1 MIQPSFDDVTTK
13 ERGPELHKNQTKSF
27 KQNSKKF
34 FEPQQKRRREIP
46 FEDSI
51 RHKFKRKKSSS
62 LNEIFDKHNPDLE
75 QQSLSS
81 NGTIFSDNYFSEC
94 SEICKKGRKHN
105 L

>member
-1 MIQPSFDDVTTK
+1 MHLLEDQTNLMVGAQVGLLFRK
-13 ERGPELHKNQTKSF
+13 E
-27 KQNSKKF
+27 
-34 FEPQQKRRREIP
+34 
-46 FEDSI
+46 
-51 RHKFKRKKSSS
+51 FKRKKSSS